1 METTDANQLIQ
12 NAMRHHKE
20 GRLDDAEAIYRN
32 LLVTLPRSAL
42 VHNMMGVLEGQ
53 RKNYR
58 EAIRWLQGAIQI
70 NENIPDF
77 YDNLGAAM
85 VSAGKIADARKQF
98 HRALALQP
106 SRDTARTQLARTLMP
121 GGPYTDLIER
131 LLRWRTPKVYLEI
144 GIRQGRTLK
153 LAKPPTLAIG
163 VEQKPDIRHRF
174 EAPTRIYETT
184 PLEFLASDRLEKLVG
199 RKRFDIA
206 MIRSPRSFEEA
217 YDTFAALESIA
228 GKDSIVML
236 HGTLPPDPVAGARER
251 SSNFWVGDLWK
262 LVPCL
267 LEARPELG
275 IFTVP
280 VFPVG
285 LTFVTGLK
293 KRNTRLVK
301 NRDANIAAF
310 ADWEVPEPD
319 EWKSAFN
326 LGSENWAAIRQRL
339 GRALG

>member
-1 METTDANQLIQ
+1 MAQFDANARIQ
-12 NAMRHHKE
+12 EAMHHHKQ
-20 GRLDDAEAIYRN
+20 GRYDEAEAIYRE
-32 LLVTLPRSAL
+32 LLKTLPQSAL

-77 YDNLGAAM
+77 YDNLGAALI
-85 VSAGKIADARKQF
+85 SAGKIADARRQF

-106 SRDTARTQLARTLMP
+106 GRDSARTQLARSLMP
-121 GGPYTDLIER
+121 GGAYTELIER

-144 GIRQGRTLK
+144 GIRQGRTLA

-163 VEQKPDIRHRF
+163 VEKKPDIRYRF
-174 EAPTRIYETT
+174 EAPTRIYEVD
-184 PLEFLASDRLEKLVG
+184 PLEFLGSDRIAKLAG
-199 RKRFDIA
+199 RNRFDIA

-217 YDTFAALESIA
+217 YDTFVALEAIS
-228 GKDSIVML
+228 GKDSILML
-236 HGTLPPDPVAGARER
+236 HGTLAPDPVAGARER
-251 SSNFWVGDLWK
+251 NSNFWVGDLWK

-267 LEARPELG
+267 LEKRPELG

-285 LTFVTGLK
+285 ITIVAGLK
-293 KRNTRLVK
+293 KRNTRLAR
-301 NRDANIAAF
+301 NRDANIAEF
-310 ADWEVPEPD
+310 IDRELPEPD
-319 EWKSAFN
+319 EWKSVFN

-339 GRALG
+339 ARARG